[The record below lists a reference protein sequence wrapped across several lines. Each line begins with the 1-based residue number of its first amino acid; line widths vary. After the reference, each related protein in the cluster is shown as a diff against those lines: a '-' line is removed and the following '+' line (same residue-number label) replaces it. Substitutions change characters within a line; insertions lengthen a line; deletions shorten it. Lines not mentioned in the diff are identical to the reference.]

1 VHLLRVD
8 ANLALDRVEVVLK
21 TIATEVLEIGFEDGG
36 PEDGRSVFLVHGW
49 PDAPCGWSEVAR
61 RLQQAGWQTIVPYLR
76 GSGATRFRYEE
87 TPRVGAGVALA
98 QDVIDLADGLGIGR
112 FAVVGHDWG
121 ARVGYTLAALFPER
135 VASVAA
141 LALAYQPRGLFK
153 VPSFEQS
160 RRFWYQWF
168 LCADGGVEKVQED
181 PIGFARIQWETWS
194 PAGWFTEAEFAE
206 TVDSFR
212 NPDWVAITRN
222 AYRSRWREGEASD
235 ARYDDLQRRLG
246 EVETLSTPTLM
257 IQGESDFCD
266 PPNESEGQD
275 RYFSEGYRRVVL
287 EGVGHFPHREA
298 ADVVTKLILEHLEKT
313 K

>member
-1 VHLLRVD
+1 M
-8 ANLALDRVEVVLK
+8 K
-21 TIATEVLEIGFEDGG
+21 TISTEVLEIGFEDGG
-36 PEDGRSVFLVHGW
+36 PEGGKPLFLLHGW
-49 PDAPCGWSEVAR
+49 PDAPCGWTKVAR
-61 RLQQAGWQTIVPYLR
+61 GLQDAGWRTIVPYLR

-121 ARVGYTLAALFPER
+121 ARVGYTLAALFPGR
-135 VASVAA
+135 ITTVAA

-168 LCADGGVEKVQED
+168 LSVDDGVEKVWED
-181 PIGFARIQWETWS
+181 PVGFARIQWETWS
-194 PAGWFTEAEFAE
+194 PAGWFGEADFAE
-206 TVDSFR
+206 AAESFR

-222 AYRSRWREGEASD
+222 AYRSRWREGEVWD
-235 ARYDDLQRRLG
+235 ARYDDLQRRLAA
-246 EVETLSTPTLM
+246 VETLSTPTLM
-257 IQGESDFCD
+257 IQGGSDFCD
-266 PPNESEGQD
+266 LPDGSEGQE
-275 RYFSEGYRRVVL
+275 RYFFGGYRRVVL

-298 ADVVTKLILEHLEKT
+298 ADVVAKAVLKHLKEHGT
-313 K
+313 Q